1 MVEQSTQVKEGA
13 VPIPSNPKTI
23 MVDQSTQIEN
33 DDLPDLP
40 DAPDGPDLDNP
51 SKRGDEKKD
60 LVKTQPGPRRP
71 SDKHKEKMDHHP
83 YARLSPGNDPWPTKP
98 LKSDDEPS
106 DDKKGKNI
114 DHQPYTRLS
123 PGNDPWPSKPLK
135 SDDKVDI
142 NPLKETDPQPPRKD
156 DIPLEDSESEGE
168 DDVKEQPIPLIGE
181 EDQNEILVK
190 GNGKPILVL
199 RVDEKID
206 VHQAVEKSLGMQE
219 DRLETVETAMLELD
233 RFTEDQSVA
242 PVI

>member
-1 MVEQSTQVKEGA
+1 
-13 VPIPSNPKTI
+13 
-23 MVDQSTQIEN
+23 
-33 DDLPDLP
+33 
-40 DAPDGPDLDNP
+40 
-51 SKRGDEKKD
+51 
-60 LVKTQPGPRRP
+60 
-71 SDKHKEKMDHHP
+71 
-83 YARLSPGNDPWPTKP
+83 
-98 LKSDDEPS
+98 
-106 DDKKGKNI
+106 
-114 DHQPYTRLS
+114 
-123 PGNDPWPSKPLK
+123 
-135 SDDKVDI
+135 
-142 NPLKETDPQPPRKD
+142 
-156 DIPLEDSESEGE
+156 LEDSESEGE